1 MDKSKEEPV
10 IYENE
15 DVDFD
20 DLEYG
25 SNSEDDESLLNCSKD
40 YTLCFHCFLIND
52 FFDLEDQ

>member
-1 MDKSKEEPV
+1 MDKTNEEPV
-10 IYENE
+10 IFENE

-40 YTLCFHCFLIND
+40 YTLFVSVAF
-52 FFDLEDQ
+52 

>member
-40 YTLCFHCFLIND
+40 YTLFVFIA
-52 FFDLEDQ
+52 F